1 MTAIWRFLRVEGFRV
16 LVFRVLV
23 FRVFLRELMPGGM
36 LCKSDKP
43 SIIIIIIRIRMPC
56 LHWRSHLELPRRF
69 ITPHWATHT

>member
-43 SIIIIIIRIRMPC
+43 SIINI
-56 LHWRSHLELPRRF
+56 S
-69 ITPHWATHT
+69 ITVRCQVYTV